1 MCCAGSILHIGKGP
15 SCLHPLLVKAIF
27 EHSSDAPIHL
37 NQFEGELLH
46 KIKQLESGDNTSLID
61 TNVVQSYDAAK
72 NIEQFVN
79 AFCIISNYAA
89 TEQFRKGIFSI
100 GPKLLEYRI
109 VLQNVL
115 LMKNTV

>member
-1 MCCAGSILHIGKGP
+1 M
-15 SCLHPLLVKAIF
+15 
-27 EHSSDAPIHL
+27 DAPIHL

-61 TNVVQSYDAAK
+61 ANVVPSYDAAK

-79 AFCIISNYAA
+79 AFCIISKYAA

-109 VLQNVL
+109 F
-115 LMKNTV
+115 TT